1 MKKIKTYIKKYPIL
15 SIGILVLFSPLIF
28 SIIGHLIIDVGK
40 AEALSVVP
48 RLGPST
54 ELWFGSDMHGR
65 DLFAVA
71 VAGIPL
77 TLYVGFLA
85 GIISLGVGIILG
97 FLTGYLGGWLDDI
110 VRLFTDSLMTIP
122 SIAVMIVLA
131 ISIQENIT
139 LNQMALVI
147 SSLSWMGPTRVIR
160 AQVLTLKERPFI
172 EVSRLSGMN
181 TFEIIF
187 QEILPNMLPFLAAS
201 FTGAVTGSIL
211 ASVGLEAIGLGPM
224 ADPTMG
230 MTLYW
235 AISFTAMLAGMWWWW
250 LPPIVVIM
258 IIFVGLYLIAAGLDK
273 IANPRLEGP
282 QA

>member
-1 MKKIKTYIKKYPIL
+1 
-15 SIGILVLFSPLIF
+15 
-28 SIIGHLIIDVGK
+28 
-40 AEALSVVP
+40 
-48 RLGPST
+48 
-54 ELWFGSDMHGR
+54 
-65 DLFAVA
+65 
-71 VAGIPL
+71 
-77 TLYVGFLA
+77 
-85 GIISLGVGIILG
+85 
-97 FLTGYLGGWLDDI
+97 
-110 VRLFTDSLMTIP
+110 
-122 SIAVMIVLA
+122 
-131 ISIQENIT
+131 
-139 LNQMALVI
+139 MALVI
-147 SSLSWMGPTRVIR
+147 SSLAWMGPTRVIR

-172 EVSRLSGMN
+172 EVSRLSGMS

-250 LPPIVVIM
+250 LPPIIVIM
-258 IIFVGLYLIAAGLDK
+258 IIFSGLYLIAAGLDK

>member
-1 MKKIKTYIKKYPIL
+1 MDLP
-15 SIGILVLFSPLIF
+15 
-28 SIIGHLIIDVGK
+28 
-40 AEALSVVP
+40 
-48 RLGPST
+48 
-54 ELWFGSDMHGR
+54 FGSDLHGR
-65 DLFAVA
+65 NLFAA
-71 VAGIPL
+71 MIKGIPM

-85 GIISLGVGIILG
+85 GSIGLGIGIFLG
-97 FLTGYLGGWLDDI
+97 FLSGYIGGKFDTAIRI
-110 VRLFTDSLMTIP
+110 VTDSLMTIP
-122 SIAVMIVLA
+122 SIAVMVVLA
-131 ISIQENIT
+131 ISIEENIT

-160 AQVLTLKERPFI
+160 AQVLTLKQRPFI

-224 ADPTMG
+224 AEPTMG

-235 AISFTAMLAGMWWWW
+235 AITFSAMIAGMWWWW
-250 LPPIVVIM
+250 LPPIIIII
-258 IIFVGLYLIAAGLDK
+258 IIFCGLYLIAAGLDK

>member
-1 MKKIKTYIKKYPIL
+1 MKIKNYIIKYPIL
-15 SIGILVLFSPLIF
+15 FAGIMVLLAPLIF
-28 SIIGHLIIDVGK
+28 SAIGMILVDTSM
-40 AEALSVVP
+40 AEPLSVQS
-48 RLGPST
+48 RSAPS
-54 ELWFGSDMHGR
+54 LDLPFGSDLHGR
-65 DLFAVA
+65 NLFAAIVK
-71 VAGIPL
+71 GIPM

-85 GIISLGVGIILG
+85 GSIGLGIGIFLG
-97 FLTGYLGGWLDDI
+97 FLTGYIGGKFDTV
-110 VRLFTDSLMTIP
+110 VRIITDSLMTIP
-122 SIAVMIVLA
+122 SIAVMVVLA
-131 ISIQENIT
+131 ISIEENIT

-172 EVSRLSGMN
+172 EVCRLSGMN

-224 ADPTMG
+224 AEPTMG

-235 AISFTAMLAGMWWWW
+235 AITFSALIAGMWWWW
-250 LPPIVVIM
+250 LPPIIIIV
-258 IIFVGLYLIAAGLDK
+258 IIFCGLYLIAAGLDK

>member
-1 MKKIKTYIKKYPIL
+1 MKPIKLIKKYPIL
-15 SIGILVLFSPLIF
+15 FAGLMVLVFPILFSG
-28 SIIGHLIIDVGK
+28 IGHLSIDTGK
-40 AEALSVVP
+40 AVPLSVTP
-48 RLGPST
+48 RLGPSS

-65 DLFAVA
+65 DLFATI

-85 GIISLGVGIILG
+85 GFISLGIGIFLG
-97 FLTGYLGGWLDDI
+97 FLTGYLGGWFDTI
-110 VRLFTDSLMTIP
+110 IRLFTDSLMTIP
-122 SIAVMIVLA
+122 SIAVMLVLA
-131 ISIQENIT
+131 ISIEENIT

-147 SSLSWMGPTRVIR
+147 SALAWMGPTRVIR
-160 AQVLTLKERPFI
+160 SQVLTLKERPFI
-172 EVSRLSGMN
+172 EISKLSGMN
-181 TFEIIF
+181 TFEIIL

-235 AISFTAMLAGMWWWW
+235 AISFTAMLSGMWWWW

-258 IIFVGLYLIAAGLDK
+258 IIFLGLYLIAAGLDK

>member
-1 MKKIKTYIKKYPIL
+1 MKKIKELIKKYPIL
-15 SIGILVLFSPLIF
+15 SIGIIVLFSPLIF
-28 SIIGHLIIDVGK
+28 SGVGHLFIDTGK

-48 RLGPST
+48 RLGPNS
-54 ELWFGSDMHGR
+54 ELWLGSDMHGR

-85 GIISLGVGIILG
+85 GIISLGIGIGLG

-131 ISIQENIT
+131 ISIEENIT

-147 SSLSWMGPTRVIR
+147 SSLAWMGPTRVIR

-172 EVSRLSGMN
+172 EVSRLSGMS

-250 LPPIVVIM
+250 LPPIIVIM
-258 IIFVGLYLIAAGLDK
+258 IIFSGLYLIAAGLDK